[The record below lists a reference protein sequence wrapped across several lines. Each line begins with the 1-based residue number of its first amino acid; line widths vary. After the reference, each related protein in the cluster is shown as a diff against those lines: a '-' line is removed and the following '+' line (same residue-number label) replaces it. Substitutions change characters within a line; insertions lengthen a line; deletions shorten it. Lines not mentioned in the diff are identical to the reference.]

1 MQITSITLRN
11 YRVFESLDLELPPGL
26 VGIYGPNGAGKSSL
40 LESITWALYGRART
54 AKGDIRTAG
63 STGECVVEI
72 GFVHDED
79 HFVVRRSLSGVN
91 STVKARV
98 TLGSSVAADG
108 PVEVGKYLR
117 STIGMD
123 EAAFRSSVFAEQ
135 KQLAAFSDFAP
146 DQRRKLILQLLGITP
161 LEKARDAARVDA
173 KTARTTH
180 ERLLALLPQLQEL
193 GAAVESCE
201 VAVDAARVAGE
212 VTAKTLAEAYE
223 QENVAAVEGA
233 RLQDVHRIY
242 ELITAKG
249 RAARSVR
256 DDAQTQCDRLQT
268 ALQDLEAAAVDFDA
282 LPPLRNEAERSA
294 QASLLSLLTQLD
306 EAHGALRLLPEADD
320 VTEPQRAPVDA
331 AVAAWE
337 LAREHASETA
347 TLTRLAKAAEAT
359 CRVSLENVDALDGVP
374 ECPTCGQS
382 IADGGASVREHRS
395 AELAQA
401 TAFVAAAA
409 KAQRSAEAEVTKLA
423 EAKTLAQKQFETAQ
437 KLFALSEQSRT
448 RRAVAVERT
457 VALADRVVALHS
469 EAGVADRR
477 DVLLNDRNGVRSA
490 ITELQGVIER
500 ERSVDARRSTLQAQ
514 LGREPELRADLEVA
528 QARLSGAELER
539 QTLRN
544 DLDALRYDPRAWHA
558 QQERLSEIKAAH
570 VAARAADDKAK
581 RTVALAEQRLAG
593 AEAQHKQALKQH
605 EQALELSES
614 ARYLSRTAEL
624 LHGFRQAIVTTV
636 GPRLSLE
643 ASALFNELT
652 AGDYEGLE
660 IDPETYAIKI
670 VDSGIAYPSERF
682 SGSEV
687 DLANLALRVAISE
700 QVRFQA
706 GGRIGLL
713 VLDEALASLDVD
725 RKDRMLGAL
734 TQLSARFRQILVVTH
749 ASEVKERLPQA
760 IFIAKR
766 PGRRATAAIVDSPA
780 G

>member
-63 STGECVVEI
+63 STGECLVEI
-72 GFVHDED
+72 GFVHDDD

-91 STVKARV
+91 ATVKARV
-98 TLGSSVAADG
+98 MLGSAVAADG

-173 KTARTTH
+173 KGARTTH

-193 GAAVESCE
+193 STTVETCE
-201 VAVDAARVAGE
+201 IGVDGARVAGE
-212 VTAKTLAEAYE
+212 ETAKVLEQAYE

-256 DDAQTQCDRLQT
+256 DDAQTQCDRV
-268 ALQDLEAAAVDFDA
+268 AAALSELETAAAELAA
-282 LPPLRNEAERSA
+282 LPPQRSEQDRAA
-294 QASLLSLLTQLD
+294 QASMLSLLTQLD
-306 EAHGALRLLPEADD
+306 EAQGALRLLPEADEAI
-320 VTEPQRAPVDA
+320 EPQRAPVDA
-331 AVAAWE
+331 ALAAWE
-337 LAREHASETA
+337 AAREHASETA
-347 TLTRLAKAAEAT
+347 TLTRLAKAAEVT
-359 CRVSLENVDALDGVP
+359 CKTSLENVDALDGVP
-374 ECPTCGQS
+374 ECPTCGQT
-382 IADGGASVREHRS
+382 IADGGASVREHR
-395 AELAQA
+395 AQELAQA
-401 TAFVAAAA
+401 SALVVAAT
-409 KAQRSAEAEVTKLA
+409 KAQRSAEAELTKTA
-423 EAKTLAQKQFETAQ
+423 EAKTLAQKDFESAQ
-437 KLFALSEQSRT
+437 KQFAVAEQART
-448 RRAVAVERT
+448 RRAVALERT
-457 VALADRVVALHS
+457 VALVERIAALDA

-477 DVLLNDRNGVRSA
+477 DVLLGDRAGVRAASSA
-490 ITELQGVIER
+490 LQRLIEQ
-500 ERSVDARRSTLQAQ
+500 ERNSDTQRSTLKA
-514 LGREPELRADLEVA
+514 LLNREPELKAELEAA
-528 QARLSGAELER
+528 QARLSGAEAER
-539 QTLRN
+539 QTLRS
-544 DLDALRYDPRAWHA
+544 DLDALKYDPRAWHA

-581 RTVALAEQRLAG
+581 RTTALAEQRLAA

-660 IDPETYAIKI
+660 IDPETYAIRI
-670 VDSGIAYPSERF
+670 VDSGVAYPSERF

-766 PGRRATAAIVDSPA
+766 PGRRATAAIVDSPS

>member
-63 STGECVVEI
+63 STGECLVEI

-79 HFVVRRSLSGVN
+79 HYTVRRSLSGVN

-98 TLGSSVAADG
+98 MLGSAVAADG

-193 GAAVESCE
+193 GEAVEACE
-201 VAVDAARVAGE
+201 LGVDAAKQAGE
-212 VTAKTLAEAYE
+212 GTAKVLAEAYE

-256 DDAQTQCDRLQT
+256 DDAQSQCDRLQVV
-268 ALQDLEAAAVDFDA
+268 LGDLEAAVLELAS
-282 LPPLRNEAERSA
+282 LPKQSSETERTA

-306 EAHGALRLLPEADD
+306 EAHGALRLLPEADE
-320 VTEPQRAPVDA
+320 VVEPQRAPVET
-331 AVAAWE
+331 AVAEWE
-337 LAREHASETA
+337 SAREHASETA

-359 CRVSLENVDALDGVP
+359 CKISLENVDALDGVP
-374 ECPTCGQS
+374 ECPTCGQM
-382 IADGGASVREHRS
+382 IGDGGAGVREHR
-395 AELAQA
+395 AMELAQA
-401 TAFVAAAA
+401 SALVAAAA
-409 KAQRSAEAEVTKLA
+409 KAQRGAEAEVTNLG
-423 EAKTLAQKQFETAQ
+423 EAKVQAQKQFDTAQ
-437 KLFALSEQSRT
+437 KLFAVSEQTRT

-457 VALADRVVALHS
+457 VTLVDRIAAVDD
-469 EAGVADRR
+469 EFGVPDRR
-477 DVLLNDRNGVRSA
+477 DALHADRNGVRAASSA
-490 ITELQGVIER
+490 LQSSIEQ
-500 ERSVDARRSTLQAQ
+500 ERNVETRRSMLQAQ
-514 LGREPELRADLEVA
+514 LNREPELKADLKVA
-528 QARLSGAELER
+528 QARLSGAETER
-539 QTLRN
+539 QTLRS

-558 QQERLSEIKAAH
+558 QQDRLSETKAAH
-570 VAARAADDKAK
+570 VAVRATDDKAK
-581 RTVALAEQRLAG
+581 RTVALAEQRLAA

-643 ASALFNELT
+643 ASVLFNELT

-660 IDPETYAIKI
+660 IDPETYAIRI
-670 VDSGIAYPSERF
+670 IDSGIAYPSERF

>member
-72 GFVHDED
+72 GFVHDD
-79 HFVVRRSLSGVN
+79 DYFVVRRSLSGVN

-98 TLGSSVAADG
+98 MLGSSVAADG

-161 LEKARDAARVDA
+161 LEKARDAARGDA

-193 GAAVESCE
+193 SAAVETCE
-201 VAVDAARVAGE
+201 VSVDDSRVNGE
-212 VTAKTLAEAYE
+212 ATAKVLAEAYE
-223 QENVAAVEGA
+223 RENIAAVEGA

-256 DDAQTQCDRLQT
+256 DDAQTQCDRLNS
-268 ALQDLEAAAVDFDA
+268 ALKDVEAAAEDFAA
-282 LPPLRNEAERSA
+282 LPPQRNETDRSA
-294 QASLLSLLTQLD
+294 QALLLSLLNQLD
-306 EAHGALRLLPEADD
+306 EAHGSSRSLPEAEGAM
-320 VTEPQRAPVDA
+320 EPQRGLVET
-331 AVAAWE
+331 AVTAWE
-337 LAREHASETA
+337 SAREHASETA

-359 CRVSLENVDALDGVP
+359 CRISLENVDALDGVP
-374 ECPTCGQS
+374 ECPTCGQT
-382 IADGGASVREHRS
+382 IAVGGASVREHRS

-401 TAFVAAAA
+401 SALVAAAV
-409 KAQRSAEAEVTKLA
+409 KAQRSAEADVTKLS
-423 EAKTLAQKQFETAQ
+423 EARAMAQKQFESDQ
-437 KLFALSEQSRT
+437 KLFAVSEQART
-448 RRAVAVERT
+448 RRAIAMERT
-457 VALADRVVALHS
+457 VALVDRIATLDDVA
-469 EAGVADRR
+469 EVANRR
-477 DVLLNDRNGVRSA
+477 DLLLSDFNGVRA
-490 ITELQGVIER
+490 LLAALQVSIEQ
-500 ERSVDARRSTLQAQ
+500 ERSFDTRRSTLQAQ
-514 LGREPELRADLEVA
+514 LNREPELRADLAMA
-528 QARLSGAELER
+528 QARLSGAESER
-539 QTLRN
+539 QTLRS

-558 QQERLSEIKAAH
+558 QQDRLGEMKAAH
-570 VAARAADDKAK
+570 VAARGSDDKAK
-581 RTVALAEQRLAG
+581 RTLALAEQRLA
-593 AEAQHKQALKQH
+593 AAAAQHKQALKQH

-766 PGRRATAAIVDSPA
+766 PGRRATAAIVDPPA

>member
-63 STGECVVEI
+63 STGECLVEI

-79 HFVVRRSLSGVN
+79 HYTVRRSLSGVN

-98 TLGSSVAADG
+98 MLGSAVAADG

-193 GAAVESCE
+193 GEAVEACE
-201 VAVDAARVAGE
+201 LGVDAAKQAGE
-212 VTAKTLAEAYE
+212 GTAKVLAEAYE

-256 DDAQTQCDRLQT
+256 DDAQSQCDRLQVV
-268 ALQDLEAAAVDFDA
+268 LGDLEAAVLELAS
-282 LPPLRNEAERSA
+282 LPKQSSETERTA

-320 VTEPQRAPVDA
+320 VVEPQRAPVET
-331 AVAAWE
+331 AVAEWE
-337 LAREHASETA
+337 SAREHASETA

-359 CRVSLENVDALDGVP
+359 CKISLENVDALDGVP
-374 ECPTCGQS
+374 ECPTCGQM
-382 IADGGASVREHRS
+382 IGDGGAGVREHR
-395 AELAQA
+395 AMELAQA
-401 TAFVAAAA
+401 SALVAAAA
-409 KAQRSAEAEVTKLA
+409 KAQRGAEAEVTNLG
-423 EAKTLAQKQFETAQ
+423 EAKVQAQKQFDTAQ
-437 KLFALSEQSRT
+437 KLFAVSEQTRT

-457 VALADRVVALHS
+457 VTLVDRIAAVDD
-469 EAGVADRR
+469 EFGVPDRR
-477 DVLLNDRNGVRSA
+477 DALHADRNGVRAASSA
-490 ITELQGVIER
+490 LQSSIEQ
-500 ERSVDARRSTLQAQ
+500 ERNVETRRSMLQAQ
-514 LGREPELRADLEVA
+514 LNREPELKADLKVA
-528 QARLSGAELER
+528 QARLSGAETER
-539 QTLRN
+539 QTLRS

-558 QQERLSEIKAAH
+558 QQDRLSETKAAH
-570 VAARAADDKAK
+570 VAARATDDKAK
-581 RTVALAEQRLAG
+581 RTVALAEQRLAA

-643 ASALFNELT
+643 ASVLFNELT

-660 IDPETYAIKI
+660 IDPETYAIRI
-670 VDSGIAYPSERF
+670 IDSGIAYPSERF

>member
-1 MQITSITLRN
+1 MQITSISLRN

-63 STGECVVEI
+63 STGECLVEI
-72 GFVHDED
+72 GFVHDDD
-79 HFVVRRSLSGVN
+79 HYLVRRSVSGVN

-98 TLGSSVAADG
+98 MLGSSVAADG

-161 LEKARDAARVDA
+161 LEKARDAARLDA
-173 KTARTTH
+173 KGARTTH

-193 GAAVESCE
+193 AATVESCE
-201 VAVDAARVAGE
+201 VAVDAAKVTGE
-212 VTAKTLAEAYE
+212 ATAKELAKAYE
-223 QENVAAVEGA
+223 AENVAAVEGA

-256 DDAQTQCDRLQT
+256 DDAQSQCDRLVS
-268 ALQDLEAAAVDFDA
+268 ALSDVEAAAMEYSA
-282 LPPLRNEAERSA
+282 LPHQQSETDRVM
-294 QASLLSLLTQLD
+294 QASLLSWLTQLE
-306 EAHGALRLLPEADD
+306 EAHNAMRLLPEADEA
-320 VTEPQRAPVDA
+320 TEPQRSPVEA
-331 AVAAWE
+331 ALTAWE
-337 LAREHASETA
+337 SAREHATETA
-347 TLTRLAKAAEAT
+347 TLTRLAKAAETT
-359 CRVSLENVDALDGVP
+359 CRISLENVDALDGVP
-374 ECPTCGQS
+374 ECPTCGQT
-382 IADGGASVREHRS
+382 IADGGASVREHR
-395 AELAQA
+395 ATELAQA
-401 TAFVAAAA
+401 SALVVSAT
-409 KAQRSAEAEVTKLA
+409 KAQRAAEAEVAKLG
-423 EAKTLAQKQFETAQ
+423 EAKTLAQKQFELAQ
-437 KLFALSEQSRT
+437 KQFAAAEQART
-448 RRAVAVERT
+448 RRAVAVER
-457 VALADRVVALHS
+457 VVGLAERIAALDANTGAVDRLALLI
-469 EAGVADRR
+469 GDRAA
-477 DVLLNDRNGVRSA
+477 VRAASGALSA
-490 ITELQGVIER
+490 AIEH
-500 ERSVDARRSTLQAQ
+500 ERTIDARRSTLQAQ
-514 LGREPELRADLEVA
+514 LNREPQLRDDLAAA
-528 QARLSGAELER
+528 QARLSGAESER
-539 QTLRN
+539 QTLRS
-544 DLDALRYDPRAWHA
+544 DLDALRYDPRAWHT

-570 VAARAADDKAK
+570 VAARATDDKTK
-581 RTVALAEQRLAG
+581 RTVALAEQRLAA

-660 IDPETYAIKI
+660 IDPETYAIRI

-766 PGRRATAAIVDSPA
+766 PGRRATAAVVDSPA

>member
-63 STGECVVEI
+63 STGECLVEI

-98 TLGSSVAADG
+98 MLGSAVAADG

-193 GAAVESCE
+193 GAAVETCE
-201 VAVDAARVAGE
+201 VGVDAARVAGE
-212 VTAKTLAEAYE
+212 ETQKILLEAYE

-268 ALQDLEAAAVDFDA
+268 ALGDLESAALEFEA
-282 LPPLRNEAERSA
+282 LPAPHSGANRST
-294 QASLLSLLTQLD
+294 QASLLSLLIQLD
-306 EAHGALRLLPEADD
+306 EAHGALRLLPEAELA
-320 VTEPQRAPVDA
+320 TEPTRDEIDQAST
-331 AVAAWE
+331 AWE
-337 LAREHASETA
+337 SAREHASETA
-347 TLTRLAKAAEAT
+347 TLTRLARAAEQT

-374 ECPTCGQS
+374 ECPTCGQT

-395 AELAQA
+395 NELTQSSALVN
-401 TAFVAAAA
+401 TAA
-409 KAQRSAEAEVTKLA
+409 KAQRAAEAEVAKLA
-423 EAKTLAQKQFETAQ
+423 EANVAAQKRFEASQKQFGVSAQ
-437 KLFALSEQSRT
+437 ART

-457 VALADRVVALHS
+457 VSLVDRIVS
-469 EAGVADRR
+469 IDEEAGTPDRR
-477 DVLLNDRNGVRSA
+477 DVLLSDHKGVRAAGDS
-490 ITELQGVIER
+490 LQVSIER
-500 ERSVDARRSTLQAQ
+500 ERAVDARRSNLQAQ
-514 LGREPELRADLEVA
+514 LNREPELKAELGVA
-528 QARLSGAELER
+528 QARLSGAEAER
-539 QTLRN
+539 QTLRT

-558 QQERLSEIKAAH
+558 QQEHLGEIKAAH
-570 VAARAADDKAK
+570 VAARTADDRAK
-581 RTVALAEQRLAG
+581 RTVALAEQRLAA

-605 EQALELSES
+605 EQALELSEL

-660 IDPETYAIKI
+660 IDPETYAIRI
-670 VDSGIAYPSERF
+670 VDSGVAYPSERF

-766 PGRRATAAIVDSPA
+766 PGRRATAAIVDSISS
-780 G
+780 

>member
-1 MQITSITLRN
+1 
-11 YRVFESLDLELPPGL
+11 
-26 VGIYGPNGAGKSSL
+26 
-40 LESITWALYGRART
+40 
-54 AKGDIRTAG
+54 
-63 STGECVVEI
+63 
-72 GFVHDED
+72 
-79 HFVVRRSLSGVN
+79 
-91 STVKARV
+91 
-98 TLGSSVAADG
+98 
-108 PVEVGKYLR
+108 
-117 STIGMD
+117 
-123 EAAFRSSVFAEQ
+123 
-135 KQLAAFSDFAP
+135 LAAFSDFAP

-193 GAAVESCE
+193 GAAVELCE
-201 VAVDAARVAGE
+201 EAVDEAKIATEA
-212 VTAKTLAEAYE
+212 TAKSLAEAYE
-223 QENVAAVEGA
+223 QENIAAVEGA

-268 ALQDLEAAAVDFDA
+268 ALADLEAAAMDFGA
-282 LPPLRNEAERSA
+282 LPKPTSESERA
-294 QASLLSLLTQLD
+294 VQTSLLSLLTQLD
-306 EAHGALRLLPEADD
+306 EAHGALRALPEAD
-320 VTEPQRAPVDA
+320 VATEPERYELDRVI
-331 AVAAWE
+331 AAWE
-337 LAREHASETA
+337 SAREHASETV
-347 TLTRLAKAAEAT
+347 TLTRLARAAEAT
-359 CRVSLENVDALDGVP
+359 CRHSLENVDALDGVP
-374 ECPTCGQS
+374 ECPTCGQT
-382 IADGGASVREHRS
+382 IADGGAGVREHRS
-395 AELAQA
+395 NE
-401 TAFVAAAA
+401 
-409 KAQRSAEAEVTKLA
+409 LA
-423 EAKTLAQKQFETAQ
+423 EASALVNAAARAQRAAEADVANLAELKTSAQKQFEAAQ
-437 KLFALSEQSRT
+437 KHFGASEQART

-457 VALADRVVALHS
+457 VALVDRIVSLDV
-469 EAGVADRR
+469 EGGTADRR
-477 DVLLNDRNGVRSA
+477 EVLLTDRNGVRA
-490 ITELQGVIER
+490 AAATLQTGSEY
-500 ERSVDARRSTLQAQ
+500 ERSLDARRSNLQAQ
-514 LGREPELRADLEVA
+514 LNREPELRAELVVA
-528 QARLSGAELER
+528 QARLSAAESER
-539 QTLRN
+539 QTLRG
-544 DLDALRYDPRAWHA
+544 DLDALGYDPRAWHA
-558 QQERLSEIKAAH
+558 QQERLGEIKAAH
-570 VAARAADDKAK
+570 VAARSTDDRAK
-581 RTVALAEQRLAG
+581 RTLALAEQRQA
-593 AEAQHKQALKQH
+593 AADAQHKQALKQH

-660 IDPETYAIKI
+660 IDPETYAIRI
-670 VDSGIAYPSERF
+670 VDSGVAYPSERF

-766 PGRRATAAIVDSPA
+766 PGRRATAAIVDAPA

>member
-1 MQITSITLRN
+1 MPRSAGATSR
-11 YRVFESLDLELPPGL
+11 PPAAL
-26 VGIYGPNGAGKSSL
+26 V
-40 LESITWALYGRART
+40 
-54 AKGDIRTAG
+54 RTAG
-63 STGECVVEI
+63 STGECLVEI

-98 TLGSSVAADG
+98 MLGSAVAADG

-173 KTARTTH
+173 KAARTTH
-180 ERLLALLPQLQEL
+180 ERLLVLLPQLQEL
-193 GAAVESCE
+193 GASVQSCE
-201 VAVDAARVAGE
+201 VAVDAARVTTE
-212 VTAKTLAEAYE
+212 ETQTLLAAAYE
-223 QENVAAVEGA
+223 QENVAVVEGA

-268 ALQDLEAAAVDFDA
+268 ALGDVEAAALEFSE
-282 LPPLRNEAERSA
+282 LPAQRSESDRTN

-306 EAHGALRLLPEADD
+306 EAHGVLRGLPEAED
-320 VTEPQRAPVDA
+320 VKEPNRDELDRAI
-331 AVAAWE
+331 AAWE
-337 LAREHASETA
+337 SAREHGAETV
-347 TLTRLAKAAEAT
+347 TLTRLARAAEAT
-359 CRVSLENVDALDGVP
+359 CRASLENVDALDGVP
-374 ECPTCGQS
+374 ECPTCGQL

-395 AELAQA
+395 NELSDASA
-401 TAFVAAAA
+401 LVTAASS
-409 KAQRSAEAEVTKLA
+409 AQRSADAEVTKLVEDKA
-423 EAKTLAQKQFETAQ
+423 AAQKRFEAAQKQFGA
-437 KLFALSEQSRT
+437 SEQART
-448 RRAVAVERT
+448 RRAVALERT
-457 VALADRVVALHS
+457 VALVDRIALLDD
-469 EAGVADRR
+469 ETGTPDRR
-477 DVLLNDRNGVRSA
+477 DVLLSDPKAVRGAGVA
-490 ITELQGVIER
+490 LQATIEQ
-500 ERSVDARRSTLQAQ
+500 ERTLDARRSNLQAQ
-514 LGREPELRADLEVA
+514 LDRKPELRADLVAA
-528 QARLSGAELER
+528 QARLSGAESER
-539 QTLRN
+539 QTLRT
-544 DLDALRYDPRAWHA
+544 DLDALGYDPRAWHA

-570 VAARAADDKAK
+570 VAARTADDRAK
-581 RTVALAEQRLAG
+581 RTLALAEQRLAA

-660 IDPETYAIKI
+660 IDPETYAIRI

-766 PGRRATAAIVDSPA
+766 PGRRATAAVVESVN